1 MERKAV
7 QGSLNCMQGTYMIV
21 CTPLSRSKEG
31 GNLSNSIVIISKLD
45 MFSDNLQK
53 S

>member
-21 CTPLSRSKEG
+21 CTPLSTLLYLGPRSEE
-31 GNLSNSIVIISKLD
+31 ISLT
-45 MFSDNLQK
+45 Q
-53 S
+53 